1 MIAKTTIGAT
11 IRSALAYGAGELGER
26 SRKQKDEKVDL
37 LATYNLSAQAGDV
50 PRLVHGSMAAEMQ
63 AVVRDYPGRCQN
75 PVWHTSLSL
84 PAGETL
90 DAQAW
95 KQAVDIYLREVGIDA
110 HQHQV
115 AVFRHRDTAHDHV
128 HIYANR
134 VGMDGGAAIK
144 TGWNYKANVKATR
157 QIEQALSL
165 TPLTKESKRTS
176 LNDHVAEKQVAR
188 EVVAKALKS
197 VLQHERPTNLEEL
210 LSDLEKHRITAKIHS
225 NSQGPNGVSF
235 QAEGH
240 QAVKGT
246 SVGYKFNQLSVLLEA
261 NRAQYEAEINRL
273 REEAGRAAEA
283 EKLREIAEK
292 ALKQAQQ
299 EVKEVYEKRD
309 LIRDAFEKAE
319 EARQQQEIARQQAEQ
334 ERNVAREQA
343 SKLNEAAKSHYYSGL
358 AYKNDNDRLEQEK
371 AALEEARNNAE
382 AARQQAE
389 QARDQAQN
397 QPPQVLIQE
406 KIKEVVQ
413 SDPADKA
420 RIEQLEREKQAISS
434 AKADAEKAR
443 ELAEKARKEAVEGW
457 TKAYNAYSEV
467 SISNTNNYT
476 NLISEQERNKELE
489 KQIGALRQKLQL
501 SILQEQIT
509 NRVQEFYLIASP
521 GPKGVFQEGYSGQ
534 KNADLL
540 ISILKDNALPAVA
553 AYLAHD
559 LPNPMKMAKVIESKL
574 HLDWES
580 HKAHHQGVS
589 TGTFSFVPSDKRESW
604 YKKPDGE
611 QKISWQ
617 KEPSAAAWEK
627 LVEQKVPD
635 GLLRKLARLSDH
647 SLDPDSPKLK
657 QTVVPKT
664 GIKFRP

>member
-1 MIAKTTIGAT
+1 MIAKTVIGSTIG
-11 IRSALAYGAGELGER
+11 SALAYGAGELGER
-26 SRKQKDEKVDL
+26 SRKEKAEKVDL
-37 LATYNLSAQAGDV
+37 LATYNLSAQAGDS
-50 PRLVHGSMAAEMQ
+50 PKLVHGAIADEMK
-63 AVVRDYPGRCQN
+63 AVVRDHPGRCQN
-75 PVWHTSLSL
+75 PVWHTSLSM
-84 PAGETL
+84 PTGQTL
-90 DAQAW
+90 DVQTW
-95 KQAVDIYLREVGIDA
+95 QQAVAIYLQEVGIDA
-110 HQHQV
+110 HRHQV

-188 EVVAKALKS
+188 EVVAQALKS

-210 LSDLEKHRITAKIHS
+210 VSDLEKHRITAKIHS

-246 SVGYKFNQLSVLLEA
+246 SVGYKFNQLSVLLDA
-261 NRAQYEAEINRL
+261 NRVQYESEINRL
-273 REEAGRAAEA
+273 REEAGRVAEA
-283 EKLREIAEK
+283 EKAREMAEK

-299 EVKEVYEKRD
+299 EIQEVYEKRD
-309 LIRDAFEKAE
+309 LIRGAFDRAE
-319 EARQQQEIARQQAEQ
+319 EARKGEEKSRQQAEQ
-334 ERNVAREQA
+334 ER
-343 SKLNEAAKSHYYSGL
+343 
-358 AYKNDNDRLEQEK
+358 
-371 AALEEARNNAE
+371 
-382 AARQQAE
+382 
-389 QARDQAQN
+389 DQAHN

-443 ELAEKARKEAVEGW
+443 ELAEKARREAVEGW
-457 TKAYNAYSEV
+457 HQANKALDEV
-467 SISNTNNYT
+467 TIATNSNYRD
-476 NLISEQERNKELE
+476 LLFEQEKNMRLKEQVNAL
-489 KQIGALRQKLQL
+489 KQRLQTKPTE
-501 SILQEQIT
+501 QQIT
-509 NRVQEFYLIASP
+509 DRVHEFYLIASP
-521 GPKGVFQEGYSGQ
+521 GPKGVFGENYSGS

-540 ISILKDNALPAVA
+540 SALLRTVTVPAVA

-559 LPNPMKMAKVIESKL
+559 FPNPTRAAKAVEDRLNK
-574 HLDWES
+574 DWEDYRTP
-580 HKAHHQGVS
+580 HRAVG
-589 TGTFSFVPSDKRESW
+589 TGTFSFVPADKMTAW
-604 YKKPDGE
+604 YKKPEGE
-611 QKISWQ
+611 QKMGWRQ
-617 KEPSAAAWEK
+617 EPSNDAWQK

-664 GIKFRP
+664 GIKFRNNG

>member
-110 HQHQV
+110 HRHQV

-157 QIEQALSL
+157 QIEQALALS
-165 TPLTKESKRTS
+165 PLTKESKRTS
-176 LNDHVAEKQVAR
+176 LNDHLPEKHMAR

-197 VLQHERPTNLEEL
+197 VLEHERPTNLEEL
-210 LSDLEKHRITAKIHS
+210 VSDLEKHRITAKIHS

-246 SVGYKFNQLSVLLEA
+246 SVGYKFNQLSVLLDA
-261 NRAQYEAEINRL
+261 NRVQYEAEINRL

-283 EKLREIAEK
+283 EKSREIAEK
-292 ALKQAQQ
+292 ALKQAEQ

-309 LIRDAFEKAE
+309 LIRDAFDKAE
-319 EARQQQEIARQQAEQ
+319 QARQQEEIARQQAEQ
-334 ERNVAREQA
+334 ERDAAREQA
-343 SKLNEAAKSHYYSGL
+343 RKLNEAAKSHYYSGL

-389 QARDQAQN
+389 QARDQ
-397 QPPQVLIQE
+397 PPQVLIQE
-406 KIKEVVQ
+406 TIKEVVQ

-420 RIEQLEREKQAISS
+420 RIEQLERENQAINL
-434 AKADAEKAR
+434 AKVEAEKAR
-443 ELAEKARKEAVEGW
+443 ELAEKGRKEAVEGW

-476 NLISEQERNKELE
+476 NLISEQERNKELKE
-489 KQIGALRQKLQL
+489 QIAELRQKLQL
-501 SILQEQIT
+501 SGIQKQIT

-521 GPKGVFQEGYSGQ
+521 GPKGVFQEGYSNQ

-540 ISILKDNALPAVA
+540 SALLRTATVPAVA
-553 AYLAHD
+553 AYLAQD
-559 LPNPMKMAKVIESKL
+559 LPNPMKMAKVIEAKL

-580 HKAHHQGVS
+580 HKAHNQGVS
-589 TGTFSFVPSDKRESW
+589 TGSFSFVPSDKRESW

-611 QKISWQ
+611 QKMSWQ
-617 KEPSAAAWEK
+617 QEPSRDAWQK
-627 LVEQKVPD
+627 LVDQKVPE
-635 GLLRKLARLSDH
+635 GLLRKLGRLSDKN
-647 SLDPDSPKLK
+647 LDPDSPKLK

-664 GIKFRP
+664 GIKFRNNG